1 MDKRELNLVQEFP
14 RLREDWDVIQRVLP
28 DGWEAQAS
36 TTRALVRP
44 VGFDSAA
51 TLLRV
56 LLIHLSDGCS
66 LRETAVRA
74 RAGGLATVSDVALF
88 KRLRRCG
95 PWFAWMVQ
103 ELAGHAHQQAGA
115 LLPQRQLVACDGSIV
130 CEPGATGSTWRLHYA
145 FNLTTLQCEQAIV
158 TPVDQG
164 ESLARFAIRPGDVLI
179 ADSAFAKRASIRHA
193 VAHDADVIMRINLS
207 NAPMQ
212 AEDGTRID
220 LLPGLRELSFG
231 QIGEWRGYLQDASGR
246 MPVRACAIKKSAE
259 QAARSKQKLEREAKK
274 KHRHVKP
281 DTLEATGYF
290 VVQTTLMDAPASTI
304 MELYRHR
311 WQVEL
316 EFKRLKS
323 LLQLGHLKK
332 TDPQGA
338 RAWLQGKL
346 LVALLIDKLIAL
358 GEHFSPWGYVSGTP
372 IAPDTA
378 LPMAG
383 DEPDARAA
391 QSRHQPAAVVTPVA
405 SPVGTHRGGPAR
417 TASKASQPRGPT

>member
-1 MDKRELNLVQEFP
+1 MDKRELDLAQEFP
-14 RLREDWDVIQRVLP
+14 RLREDWEVIRRILP
-28 DGWEAQAS
+28 DGWEAQARA
-36 TTRALVRP
+36 TRAFVRDD

-74 RAGGLATVSDVALF
+74 REGGLAAVSDVALF

-95 PWFAWMVQ
+95 AWFSWMVQ
-103 ELAGHAHQQAGA
+103 ELAGHAHEQARA
-115 LLPQRQLVACDGSIV
+115 LLPQRRLVACDGSIV

-145 FNLTTLQCEQAIV
+145 FNLSTLQCEQAIV

-164 ESLARFAIRPGDVLI
+164 ESLVHFAVRPGDVLI
-179 ADSAFAKRASIRHA
+179 ADRAFAKRRGIRHA
-193 VAHDADVIMRINLS
+193 AAHDADVIVRINLD
-207 NAPMQ
+207 NAPMH

-220 LLPGLRELSFG
+220 LLPGLRRLSYG
-231 QIGEWRGYLQDASGR
+231 QIGEWHGYLQDAAGSLA
-246 MPVRACAIKKSAE
+246 VRVCAIKKSAA
-259 QAARSKQKLEREAKK
+259 QAARSQQKLLREARK
-274 KHRHVKP
+274 KHRRVKP
-281 DTLEATGYF
+281 ETLEATGYF
-290 VVQTTLMDAPASTI
+290 VVQTTLMDEPASTI

-311 WQVEL
+311 WQIEL

-332 TDPQGA
+332 TDSQGA

-346 LVALLIDKLIAL
+346 LVALLIDKLLDI
-358 GEHFSPWGYVSGTP
+358 GEHFSPWGYLPRSP
-372 IAPDTA
+372 LAPDAA

-383 DEPDARAA
+383 DQSHACPA
-391 QSRHQPAAVVTPVA
+391 QPRHQPAAVVTQAASGVA
-405 SPVGTHRGGPAR
+405 THRHSA
-417 TASKASQPRGPT
+417 T